1 MYDSKRGV
9 AKLLN
14 VNAEEHFV
22 REKLRTIQKERKSQ
36 QPRKTKRKD
45 WER

>member
-14 VNAEEHFV
+14 VNAEENFV

>member
-14 VNAEEHFV
+14 EDAEEHFV

-36 QPRKTKRKD
+36 QS
-45 WER
+45 